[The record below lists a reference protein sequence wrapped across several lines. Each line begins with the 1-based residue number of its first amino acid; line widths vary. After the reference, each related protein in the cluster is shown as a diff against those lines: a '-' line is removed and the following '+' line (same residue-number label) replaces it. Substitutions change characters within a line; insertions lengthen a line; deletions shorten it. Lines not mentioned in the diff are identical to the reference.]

1 MIGDII
7 TDYNLFAL
15 NDQSLTLLLGGVV
28 PAMMEELPDFV
39 YEMPTHG
46 IQSILDT
53 LEQYGLLQI
62 TLQ

>member
-1 MIGDII
+1 MKKLIS
-7 TDYNLFAL
+7 LFLA
-15 NDQSLTLLLGGVV
+15 LTLLLGGVV
-28 PAMMEELPDFV
+28 PAMTERLPDFV